1 MTIFG
6 TSGIRGPVG
15 DTVTGALALGLGRA
29 LGSLYDTAVVGRD
42 ARESGGALARAA
54 IAGVQEAGGDVVDVG
69 VESTPT
75 VARSVAQYD
84 ADAGLVVTASHNPP
98 ADNGF
103 KFWTRSGQAF
113 GPELNRQL
121 TDRVDDSSAV
131 TVPPAEMGSVRRV
144 GDAARCHLAQL
155 PDGDLDPLSVVVDVG
170 NGTGR
175 LTADAL
181 VDRGCDVTTVDAQR
195 DGSFPGRPSEPTPEN
210 CAVVAG
216 VVADTDADLGIDHD
230 GDADRLVAVD
240 ERGAFVTG
248 DELLATFATESVTPG
263 AAVAV
268 PINASGLVDAVV
280 EAAGGSVVRTAVG
293 DGNVAAACTEPGVA
307 FGGEPSGAWIW
318 PSETLAPDAHYAA
331 CRLAAIVADR
341 GLAER
346 VGDFPEFVTKRESI
360 RCTEGAATVAALESA
375 VQEAYDGVTALDGLR
390 VDTDDGWFL
399 VRASGTEPLIRL
411 TAEATTEDRA
421 AALLSEAEE
430 LVRPSLDGA
439 AD

>member
-1 MTIFG
+1 MTMFG

-15 DTVTGALALGLGRA
+15 DRITGALALDLGRG
-29 LGSLYDTAVVGRD
+29 LGSLYDVAVVGRD
-42 ARESGGALARAA
+42 AREGGDALARAA
-54 IAGVQEAGGDVVDVG
+54 IAGIQEAGGNVVDVG

-75 VARSVAQYD
+75 VARSVDEYG

-98 ADNGF
+98 TDNGF
-103 KFWTRSGQAF
+103 KFWQRTGRAF
-113 GPELNRQL
+113 DPELNRQL
-121 TDRVDDSSAV
+121 ADRVDDSGAA
-131 TVPPAEMGSVRRV
+131 TVPPSEMGSVRRV
-144 GDAARCHLAQL
+144 GDASRRHRDRL
-155 PDGDLDPLSVVVDVG
+155 PDGDVDSLSVVVDIG

-181 VDRGCDVTTVDAQR
+181 LDRGCDVTTIDAQR
-195 DGSFPGRPSEPTPEN
+195 DGSFPGRPSEPTPGN
-210 CAVVAG
+210 CAVLGG
-216 VVADTDADLGIDHD
+216 VVADTDADLGIAHD

-240 ERGAFVTG
+240 GRGAFVSG
-248 DELLATFATESVTPG
+248 DALFATFAAESVRPG
-263 AAVAV
+263 DAVAA

-280 EAAGGSVVRTAVG
+280 GTAGGSVVRTAVG
-293 DGNVAAACTEPGVA
+293 DGNVAAACAEPGVV

-346 VGDFPEFVTKRESI
+346 VGGFPDFATKRESI
-360 RCTEGAATVAALESA
+360 RCSEGAATVAALESEVRA
-375 VQEAYDGVTALDGLR
+375 AYDEVTALDGLR

-411 TAEATTEDRA
+411 TAEAATENRA
-421 AALLSEAEE
+421 AALLSEAES
-430 LVRPSLDGA
+430 LVRPALDG
-439 AD
+439 

>member
-216 VVADTDADLGIDHD
+216 VVADTDADLGIAHD

-268 PINASGLVDAVV
+268 PINASGLSTPSLRQRAGRSSEPRSATATSRRRVPSPGSPS
-280 EAAGGSVVRTAVG
+280 AANPAARGSGPRRRSHPTPTTPRAGSRRSSPTG
-293 DGNVAAACTEPGVA
+293 DW
-307 FGGEPSGAWIW
+307 PSGSATS
-318 PSETLAPDAHYAA
+318 PSSSRSASRSGVL
-331 CRLAAIVADR
+331 R
-341 GLAER
+341 GQR
-346 VGDFPEFVTKRESI
+346 RS
-360 RCTEGAATVAALESA
+360 RRSN
-375 VQEAYDGVTALDGLR
+375 R
-390 VDTDDGWFL
+390 
-399 VRASGTEPLIRL
+399 RSRRR
-411 TAEATTEDRA
+411 TT
-421 AALLSEAEE
+421 
-430 LVRPSLDGA
+430 G
-439 AD
+439 